1 MTLDDDLHAVRGRL
15 GPANPVPD
23 PTLSPYELANG
34 RSSLGQRPL
43 PAEAMSASSAKPKR
57 RGPLVAVAV
66 GAVAALVVSLVLALP
81 GGKTRPATPIGQ
93 TSALLAAYTVTQQA
107 QTARAS
113 FSVQA
118 SGTSITGSG
127 VGNLTSGEGSG
138 VVNLPAPFGQVNF
151 VSTGQVVYAEVPA
164 TFRSFTGG
172 KPWAK
177 LATGNLGAIE
187 NQFLGGAGVNQPF
200 DPTNILAYLKAVSGN
215 VIVVGPDTVRGT
227 ATTHYRA
234 TIDLSRVAPGQQG
247 TVPADVWID
256 GQGRLRKL
264 TMSMAAPMAAT
275 ATFELSDFGTHVDA
289 TPPPAGQVADASSIL
304 GKLFGGT
311 HP

>member
-1 MTLDDDLHAVRGRL
+1 
-15 GPANPVPD
+15 
-23 PTLSPYELANG
+23 
-34 RSSLGQRPL
+34 
-43 PAEAMSASSAKPKR
+43 
-57 RGPLVAVAV
+57 VAV
-66 GAVAALVVSLVLALP
+66 GAVAALVVGLLLALP
-81 GGKTRPATPIGQ
+81 GGKQRPATRIGQ
-93 TSALLAAYTVTQQA
+93 TSAVLAAYSVTQQA
-107 QTARAS
+107 QTARAT

-118 SGTSITGSG
+118 SGTTVTGSG
-127 VGNLTSGEGSG
+127 IGNLTSGEGNG

-151 VSTGQVVYAEVPA
+151 ISTGQVIYAQVPA
-164 TFRSFTGG
+164 SLRSFTGG

-187 NQFLGGAGVNQPF
+187 NQFLGGAGLTQPF
-200 DPTNILAYLKAVSGN
+200 DPTNILGYVKALSGN
-215 VIVVGPDTVRGT
+215 VTVVGPDTVGGT

-234 TIDLSRVAPGQQG
+234 TVDLSRVAPDQQG
-247 TVPADVWID
+247 TQPADVWID

-264 TMSMAAPMAAT
+264 TMSMTSPVPAT

-304 GKLFGGT
+304 GRLFGGT

>member
-1 MTLDDDLHAVRGRL
+1 VTIDDDLHAVRGRL
-15 GPANPVPD
+15 GAANPVPD
-23 PTLSPYELANG
+23 PTLSPYELADG
-34 RSSLGQRPL
+34 RASLGQRPL
-43 PAEAMSASSAKPKR
+43 PADAMSSKPKR

-66 GAVAALVVSLVLALP
+66 GAVAALVVSLLLALP
-81 GGKTRPATPIGQ
+81 GGKTRPATHIGQ
-93 TSALLAAYTVTQQA
+93 TSAVLAAYAVTQQA

-118 SGTSITGSG
+118 AGTSVTGTG
-127 VGNLTSGEGSG
+127 VGNLTTGEGSG

-151 VSTGQVVYAEVPA
+151 ISTGQVIYAQVPA
-164 TFRSFTGG
+164 SFRSFTGG

-177 LATGNLGAIE
+177 LAAGNLGALE
-187 NQFLGGAGVNQPF
+187 NQFLGGVGVNQPF
-200 DPTNILAYLKAVSGN
+200 DPTNILAYVKALSGN
-215 VIVVGPDTVRGT
+215 VAVVGPDTVGGA

-234 TIDLSRVAPGQQG
+234 TIDLSRVAPGEQG

-264 TMSMAAPMAAT
+264 TMSMTSPMPAT
-275 ATFELSDFGTHVDA
+275 ATFELSDFGAHVDA
-289 TPPPAGQVADASSIL
+289 TPPPAGQVTDASSIL
-304 GKLFGGT
+304 GQLFGGT